1 MPVIMSSAAS
11 DTLLLSDEDY
21 LVLRAK
27 QAFNVDPHSA
37 KAWMLTA
44 KTLYPNNFAVQV
56 SIYSLLPFHCNK
68 LNSFTVHYL
77 RFNFPLF
84 SLKPIILLSQLKM

>member
-1 MPVIMSSAAS
+1 MPVTMSSATS
-11 DTLLLSDEDY
+11 DSLLLSDEDY

-27 QAFNVDPHSA
+27 QAFTVDPHSA

-56 SIYSLLPFHCNK
+56 RITR
-68 LNSFTVHYL
+68 SF
-77 RFNFPLF
+77 FG
-84 SLKPIILLSQLKM
+84 